1 MKRGWQEM
9 LDRYDVVVIGGGPA
23 GSSAAALVAEQGFS
37 TLLVEREKFPRFH
50 VGESL
55 MPETFWPLQRLGL
68 IDRMRKSQFTKKH
81 SVQFVASSGKE
92 SVPFYFQEHDPR
104 ESSTTWQ
111 VERADFD
118 KMLFDRAAELGAD
131 CYDETRVLEVLF
143 EDVEGSQVAK
153 GVRLRL
159 ADGEVRDV
167 ECRVVMDGSGQ
178 QSLIANALGLKQV
191 DPELKKSAIWSYW
204 KDAMRDPGENGG
216 ATIIMHTEDKDSWFW
231 FIPLSGGI
239 TSIGVV
245 GDNDYLLKRGT
256 SFEQTYQDEIAICPG
271 LLPRLTNATQVGK
284 THVAKEYT
292 YSTTQHSGQGW
303 ILVGDAFGFIDPIY
317 SSGVYFA
324 LVMGEKAADAVVEG
338 LRKNDVSGAQ
348 LGVWCDEF
356 KEGAQWIRKLINAY
370 YTKEF
375 SFGSFMKDNPQFK
388 GNLVDLLIG
397 RIFYDGAGEI
407 FSGMDPAI
415 ADSMGAIG

>member
-1 MKRGWQEM
+1 MQNQ
-9 LDRYDVVVIGGGPA
+9 YDVVVIGGGPA
-23 GSSAAALVAEQGFS
+23 GSTAAALVAEQGFS

-55 MPETFWPLQRLGL
+55 MPETFWPLQRLGV
-68 IDRMRKSQFTKKH
+68 IDRMKKSQFTKKY

-104 ESSTTWQ
+104 ESSATWQ

-118 KMLFDRAAELGAD
+118 KMLYDRAAELGAD

-143 EDVEGSQVAK
+143 EDEDGAKVAK

-167 ECRVVMDGSGQ
+167 HCRVVMDGSGQ

-216 ATIIMHTEDKDSWFW
+216 ATIIMHTAEKDSWFW
-231 FIPLSGGI
+231 FIPLSNGI

-256 SFEQTYQDEIAICPG
+256 SSEQTYQDEIAICPG
-271 LLPRLTNATQVGK
+271 LLPRLTDATQVGK
-284 THVAKEYT
+284 VHVAKEYT
-292 YSTTQHSGQGW
+292 YSTTQHSGEGW
-303 ILVGDAFGFIDPIY
+303 VLIGDAFGFIDPIY

-324 LVMGEKAADAVVEG
+324 LVMGEKAADAVVAG
-338 LRKNDVSGAQ
+338 LRKDDISAAQ

-397 RIFYDGAGEI
+397 RVFYDGAGEI
-407 FSGMDPAI
+407 FTGMDPAL
-415 ADSMGAIG
+415 ADSIGAIG